1 MNSQLPAPLL
11 RLQEQV
17 DEIVARDISPLA
29 AETDRL
35 ARWPSHSFAALKQGG
50 LMGLHV
56 PRAAGGLEQG
66 LFALAVVT
74 ESIGKGCASSAISYG
89 MHCVGSAVIAAKAT
103 KHHTEKYLRP
113 IARGEHITTLSLS
126 ESGSGAQFYFP
137 ETSLVREQESF
148 RVNGTKQFVTNAE
161 YADSYV
167 VSTTASTSHLE
178 LGEFSCLVVDKG
190 SPGME
195 FLEPWDGLG
204 MRGNAAR
211 GLRMNDV
218 RAPVANLLGEEGDQI
233 WYAFEV
239 VAPYFLIAM
248 AGTYLGVAQA
258 ALDETMRHVKS
269 RKHTTSGETLATLPY
284 MQMQI
289 AEMWSRVQRTR
300 QWVYH
305 AAEMGDRGSSPA
317 LPLILGSKAEAA
329 ETAVWVAN
337 EAMTLCGGIAYRENS
352 ALARLLR
359 DARASHVMSPTT
371 SMLRLWM
378 GRSLLDKP
386 LL

>member
-1 MNSQLPAPLL
+1 MNSLLPAPLL
-11 RLQEQV
+11 RLREQV
-17 DEIVARDISPLA
+17 EEIVARDISPHA

-35 ARWPSHSFAALKQGG
+35 ARWPTHSFAALQKAG

-66 LFALAVVT
+66 LSALAVVT
-74 ESIGKGCASSAISYG
+74 EAIGQACASSAICYG

-103 KHHTEKYLRP
+103 KHHTEKYLGP

-126 ESGSGAQFYFP
+126 EAGSGAQFYFP
-137 ETSLVREQESF
+137 ETSLVREADSF
-148 RVNGTKQFVTNAE
+148 RVNGTKQFVTNAG

-167 VSTTASTSHLE
+167 VSTTASTSHIE

-239 VAPYFLIAM
+239 VAPYFLTAM

-258 ALDETMRHVKS
+258 ALEETMRHVKS

-284 MQMQI
+284 LQMQI

-300 QWVYH
+300 QWIYH
-305 AAEMGDRGSSPA
+305 AAEMGDRGAPNA

-337 EAMTLCGGIAYRENS
+337 EAMTLCGGIAYRDNS
-352 ALARLLR
+352 ELARLLR

>member
-1 MNSQLPAPLL
+1 MNALLPAPLL
-11 RLQEQV
+11 RLREQV
-17 DEIVARDISPLA
+17 DQIVARDISPLA

-56 PRAAGGLEQG
+56 PRSAGGLEQG
-66 LFALAVVT
+66 LYALAVVT
-74 ESIGKGCASSAISYG
+74 ESIGQGCASSAICYG

-103 KHHTEKYLRP
+103 KHHTEKYLEP

-126 ESGSGAQFYFP
+126 EAGTGAQFYFP
-137 ETSLVREQESF
+137 ESSLVREQDSF
-148 RVNGTKQFVTNAE
+148 RLNGTKQFVTNAE

-167 VSTTASTSHLE
+167 VSTAASTSHLE
-178 LGEFSCLVVDKG
+178 LGEFSCLVLDKG
-190 SPGME
+190 TPGME

-211 GLRMNDV
+211 GLRMDNV
-218 RAPVANLLGEEGDQI
+218 RVPVANLLGAEGDQI

-239 VAPYFLIAM
+239 VAPYFLVAM

-300 QWVYH
+300 QWIYH
-305 AAEMGDRGSSPA
+305 AAEMGDLGSPNA

-352 ALARLLR
+352 ELSRYLR